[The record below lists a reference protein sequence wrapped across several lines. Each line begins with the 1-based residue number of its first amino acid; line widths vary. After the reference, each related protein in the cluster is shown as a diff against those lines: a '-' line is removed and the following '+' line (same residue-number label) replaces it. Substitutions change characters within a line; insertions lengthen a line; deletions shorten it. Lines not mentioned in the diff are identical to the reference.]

1 MKTKLVIIRL
11 NGQTKIFDLPVS
23 DDGRIRVNFSDLMA
37 AFGIKRG
44 DCVYFG
50 R

>member
-11 NGQTKIFDLPVS
+11 NGRSKIFKLPVS
-23 DDGRIRVNFSDLMA
+23 FDGRIRVNFSDLLA
-37 AFGIKRG
+37 AFNLKRG